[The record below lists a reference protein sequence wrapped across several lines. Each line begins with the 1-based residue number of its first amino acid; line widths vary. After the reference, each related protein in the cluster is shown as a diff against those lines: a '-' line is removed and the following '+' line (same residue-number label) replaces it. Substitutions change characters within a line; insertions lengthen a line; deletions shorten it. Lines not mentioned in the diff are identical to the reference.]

1 MEDPM
6 LIYEIFNRLEGAVWF
21 GLAIGLPFYLRP
33 RSKRQRYSVA
43 AASSGLFCSGF
54 QIFWRLHFV
63 DSCRFGCGFI
73 KIACAALILSCRFF
87 YVGWHRFRL
96 SDRYVLFALFCLIA
110 SIAVIYL
117 QHQLY
122 GSCV

>member
-43 AASSGLFCSGF
+43 AASL
-54 QIFWRLHFV
+54 
-63 DSCRFGCGFI
+63 GFI
-73 KIACAALILSCRFF
+73 LFGISDFLEAPLRGQLPIWLWIYKIACAALILSCRFSMSAGTAF
-87 YVGWHRFRL
+87 AFR
-96 SDRYVLFALFCLIA
+96 IA
-110 SIAVIYL
+110 T
-117 QHQLY
+117 
-122 GSCV
+122 SCSRCSVSLRP

>member
-21 GLAIGLPFYLRP
+21 GLAIGLSFYLRP

-43 AASSGLFCSGF
+43 AASL
-54 QIFWRLHFV
+54 
-63 DSCRFGCGFI
+63 GFI
-73 KIACAALILSCRFF
+73 LFGISDFLEAPLRGQLPIWLWIYKIACAALILSCRFF

-122 GSCV
+122 GS